1 MSINS
6 ETVNKLA
13 KLSALKLDEATT
25 AELSHD
31 LSNILDFI
39 SQLSEV
45 STDGVEPMA
54 STVGNSV
61 TPEREDK
68 VTAENNRENL
78 MKNSPK
84 EEMGFFVVPRVVE

>member
-54 STVGNSV
+54 STVGSSV

-68 VTAENNRENL
+68 VTAENDRENL
-78 MKNSPK
+78 LKNSPK
-84 EEMGFFVVPRVVE
+84 QEMGFFVVPRVVE